1 VASID
6 RSSFTVTLDGDVR
19 AVSDGLRATAMM
31 LRRWDRPA
39 GVLAL
44 GGEGQAT
51 DGSMLIQEDPWI
63 ELEAGV
69 QVYFEHVALFRRTY
83 RRGDDWLIPART
95 ATGDV
100 LWPA

>member
-1 VASID
+1 
-6 RSSFTVTLDGDVR
+6 
-19 AVSDGLRATAMM
+19 
-31 LRRWDRPA
+31 
-39 GVLAL
+39 
-44 GGEGQAT
+44 
-51 DGSMLIQEDPWI
+51 
-63 ELEAGV
+63 V